1 MLLDFRR
8 LVRRGAS
15 LMLTLPSEVES
26 LMGVEDG
33 DRIGFAFDPE
43 AKRVSLVKVI
53 GGTALTV
60 GGTKL
65 DLTLPREQPKTTE
78 KTKK

>member
-1 MLLDFRR
+1 
-8 LVRRGAS
+8 
-15 LMLTLPSEVES
+15 MLTVPSEVAA
-26 LMGVEDG
+26 LLAVEDG

-65 DLTLPREQPKTTE
+65 DLTLPREQPKTSE
-78 KTKK
+78 KTKR